1 MGNAGLDESKSGIK
15 ITKKI
20 AKNSDMQIILL

>member
-1 MGNAGLDESKSGIK
+1 MGNAGLDESKSVIK

-20 AKNSDMQIILL
+20 AKNSDMQILLL